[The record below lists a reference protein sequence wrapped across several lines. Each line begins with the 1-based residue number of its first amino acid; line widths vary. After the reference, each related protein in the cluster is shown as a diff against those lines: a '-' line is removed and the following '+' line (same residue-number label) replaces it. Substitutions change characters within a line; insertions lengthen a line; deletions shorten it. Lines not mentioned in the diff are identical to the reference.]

1 MFWSPPNA
9 VHHWECPLLAFAVE
23 DEDDEEHQAHL
34 TMASLIQEGMNEEGL
49 SLEAEEEA
57 EEAMALIH
65 QAKKTLREARAKQ
78 HQVKLSRKYYQVSTT
93 DKTKSKGKITCFRC
107 GGDHKVAQCP
117 DRHAPKKEHGNVTT
131 EEAPFVCFSEVEEGM
146 MAQGAGKL
154 TTEEAIRQGYG
165 IIDGGATKTLGSL
178 HALGA
183 IADENLRKHNED
195 RVIEVNTKERP
206 VFGFGN
212 SSRNQCVS
220 IAKMKIEA
228 GPKAGVLTVHAL
240 EKGQGPVLLS
250 IAIIDFAEDLV
261 VFRNLDDKKLIQ
273 AQQSQVGHQLLP
285 LTENLYS
292 QALDSTCPIPSLRSF
307 CQG

>member
-1 MFWSPPNA
+1 
-9 VHHWECPLLAFAVE
+9 
-23 DEDDEEHQAHL
+23 
-34 TMASLIQEGMNEEGL
+34 
-49 SLEAEEEA
+49 
-57 EEAMALIH
+57 
-65 QAKKTLREARAKQ
+65 
-78 HQVKLSRKYYQVSTT
+78 
-93 DKTKSKGKITCFRC
+93 
-107 GGDHKVAQCP
+107 
-117 DRHAPKKEHGNVTT
+117 
-131 EEAPFVCFSEVEEGM
+131 

-154 TTEEAIRQGYG
+154 TMEEAIRQGYG

-212 SSRNQCVS
+212 SSRDQCVS
-220 IAKMKIEA
+220 TAKMKIEA

-250 IAIIDFAEDLV
+250 IDTLRKLGAIIDFAEDLV